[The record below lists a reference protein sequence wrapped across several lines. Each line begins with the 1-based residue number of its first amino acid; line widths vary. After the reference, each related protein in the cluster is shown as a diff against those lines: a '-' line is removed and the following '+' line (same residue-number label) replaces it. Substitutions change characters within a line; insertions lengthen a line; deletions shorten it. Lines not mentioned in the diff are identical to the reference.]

1 MLVSSEF
8 LRSTPYFANLDG
20 ATEISR
26 IGKYLF
32 EKNAEKGELILA
44 EGDAPAA
51 MYFVVSGAVKMFKTS
66 PDGKEQI
73 LCIVRKGESFND
85 VPAFDGSPNT
95 ASAQAMVPS
104 LLYGI
109 SRSDLEAII
118 RQHPQVA
125 MNVSR
130 VMAKQVRQ
138 LGTLVEDLSF
148 KNVTSR
154 VAKILLEH
162 AGDGSG
168 ERPRLTQQDMAAMA
182 GTAREV
188 VGRSLKALE
197 GEGILK
203 IDRHRI
209 VVKDKSAL
217 KQVAGAYV

>member
-1 MLVSSEF
+1 MSVSSEF
-8 LRSTPYFANLDG
+8 LRSTPYFANLAG
-20 ATEISR
+20 AGELSQV
-26 IGKYLF
+26 GKYVF
-32 EKNAEKGELILA
+32 EKNTEKGELILA

-73 LCIVRKGESFND
+73 LSIVRSGDSFND
-85 VPAFDGSPNT
+85 VPTFDGSPNT

-104 LLYGI
+104 LLYSIG
-109 SRSDLEAII
+109 RSDLETII

-162 AGDGSG
+162 ASDGSG
-168 ERPRLTQQDMAAMA
+168 ERLRLTQQDMAAMA

-188 VGRSLKALE
+188 VGRALKALE
-197 GEGILK
+197 GEGVIK

-209 VVKDKSAL
+209 VVKDKDAL
-217 KQVAGAYV
+217 KQVAGAYI

>member
-1 MLVSSEF
+1 M
-8 LRSTPYFANLDG
+8 
-20 ATEISR
+20 
-26 IGKYLF
+26 
-32 EKNAEKGELILA
+32 ILA

-51 MYFVVSGAVKMFKTS
+51 LYFVVYGAVKMFKTS

-73 LCIVRKGESFND
+73 LSIVHSGDSFND

-95 ASAQAMVPS
+95 ASAQAMVTS

-109 SRSDLEAII
+109 GRSDLETII
-118 RQHPQVA
+118 RQYPQVA

-188 VGRSLKALE
+188 VGRALKALE
-197 GEGILK
+197 GEGVIQ

-209 VVKDKSAL
+209 VIRDKVAL
-217 KQVAGAYV
+217 GKVAGASV

>member
-1 MLVSSEF
+1 MSVSSEF
-8 LRSTPYFANLDG
+8 LRSTPYFANLAG
-20 ATEISR
+20 AGELSQI
-26 IGKYLF
+26 IKLVF

-44 EGDAPAA
+44 EGDTPAA

-73 LCIVRKGESFND
+73 LSIVRGGESFND

-109 SRSDLEAII
+109 GRSDLETII

-138 LGTLVEDLSF
+138 LGMLIEDLSF

-162 AGDGSG
+162 ARDGSG

-188 VGRSLKALE
+188 VGRALKALE
-197 GEGILK
+197 GEGAIK

-209 VVKDKSAL
+209 VIKDKVAL
-217 KQVAGAYV
+217 GKVAGASV